1 MQSHQTVMSKQE
13 VECLQEIRNGN
24 IVCSFNYE

>member
-1 MQSHQTVMSKQE
+1 MQSHQTVMSKTGST
-13 VECLQEIRNGN
+13 CLQEIGNGN